1 MSAEA
6 ITIKPNNHRIHPCPN
21 SKKIELI
28 NKLISENN
36 SSDIIVVTS
45 VDPKEIQEALENS
58 DIKVMGDKEFITS
71 KDLSCEMIIS
81 FDLPQ
86 KAIIYSARIA
96 KATQKAYLLL
106 NESEQK
112 LIYHVETLLGRAIKQ
127 EIISG
132 FEYEVKK
139 VEEPKYSGKKMTKD
153 QIKTEAKKRFD
164 KVHEEPREKREF
176 EKPKFDKPKR
186 DFKSDKKPFDK
197 KRENDSKDNRWE
209 KKKKAPNKFL
219 GKDENG
225 KAIFSGKS
233 GERNH
238 RYDGT
243 PRDKWDAPKKVGRK
257 ISIKKLNKKDS

>member
-6 ITIKPNNHRIHPCPN
+6 ITIKPTNHRVHPCPN

-28 NKLISENN
+28 NKLILENN
-36 SSDIIVVTS
+36 SSDIIVVAS
-45 VDPKEIQEALENS
+45 VDVKGIKEALDNK
-58 DIKVMGDKEFITS
+58 DIKVMGDKEFVTS
-71 KDLSCEMIIS
+71 KDLTCETLIS
-81 FDLPQ
+81 FDAPQ
-86 KAIIYSARIA
+86 KAIIYSARVI

-106 NESEQK
+106 DESEQK
-112 LIYHVETLLGRAIKQ
+112 LLYPIETLLGRVIKQ
-127 EIISG
+127 EILSG

-139 VEEPKYSGKKMTKD
+139 VEEPKYNGRKMSKE

-164 KVHEEPREKREF
+164 KINEEPKEK
-176 EKPKFDKPKR
+176 KPFDKPKR
-186 DFKSDKKPFDK
+186 DFKSDKKTYDK
-197 KRENDSKDNRWE
+197 PKREDSKDNKWA
-209 KKKKAPNKFL
+209 KNKKAPNKFL

-238 RYDGT
+238 RHDGT